1 MIRLTN
7 LILARGPKR
16 LLDNANLTLF
26 PGHKV
31 GLIGPNGCGKSS
43 LFAMLRGQLHQ
54 DAGDLDLPAKWV
66 IAHVAQETPHSHR
79 AALDYAMD
87 GDSELR
93 SLEAALQQAE
103 QENTGDETFATQW
116 AAHWADLHA
125 QYEHIG
131 GYAARS
137 RAAALLAG
145 LGFNEAQQSRPV
157 AEFSGGWRMRLNL
170 AQALM
175 CRSDLLLLDE
185 PTNHLDLDAVMWLE
199 DWLAA
204 YPGTLLLITHDR
216 DFLDAVVNKI
226 VHIDNLKLN
235 EYTGNYSAF
244 EKTRA
249 LQLSVQQ
256 AQHQKQQKQIEHLQS
271 FINRFKAK
279 ASKAKQAQSRVKTLE
294 KMELIAAAHIDSPF
308 SFSFREPEAK
318 PRQLLHLKE
327 ATLGYGEGSG
337 GRDILDKVEWRLFY
351 GDKIGLLG
359 PNGAGKSTLVKSL
372 AGALA
377 LRHGGRYEGQ
387 GLKIGYFA
395 QHQVEQLRRDESCL
409 QHMKRLDPNVREQE
423 FRDFLGGFDF
433 RGGRVTEPIAP
444 FSGGEKARLALA
456 LIVWQKPNLLLL
468 DEPTNH
474 LDIDMREAVAEALQ
488 AFDGTLVVVAH
499 DRHLLKAT
507 TDQLWLVA
515 HGTLAEFDG
524 DLDDY
529 KAWAR
534 SYAVE
539 QQKAPSSTIKNKEAQ
554 YPRAVSGKNGPK
566 SAPILDVSSSD
577 SGLDAIDRKA
587 QKRAEAE
594 ARQKNHAAKK
604 PLEQKLAKL
613 EKEMTV
619 LNREKADIENW
630 LAREDAYV
638 EENKPRLLEFL
649 KRQTE
654 VAEAVATLEWQW
666 FEVQQKM
673 EEATTQP

>member
-7 LILARGPKR
+7 LTLARGPKR
-16 LLDNANLTLF
+16 LLEGASLTLF

-43 LFAMLRGQLHQ
+43 LFALLRGQLHQ
-54 DAGDLDLPAKWV
+54 DAGEVDMPSKWV
-66 IAHVAQETPHSHR
+66 IAHVAQETPQSHR
-79 AALDYAMD
+79 NALDYALD
-87 GDSELR
+87 GDTELR
-93 SLEAALQQAE
+93 AVEAELARAE
-103 QENTGDETFATQW
+103 QEHASGEKIAE
-116 AAHWADLHA
+116 LHA
-125 QYEHIG
+125 HYDHIG
-131 GYAARS
+131 GYVSKS
-137 RAAALLAG
+137 RAAALLSG
-145 LGFNEAQQSRPV
+145 LGFNEEQQNRPV

-216 DFLDAVVNKI
+216 DFLDAVVNKVI
-226 VHIDNLKLN
+226 HVDNQKLN

-256 AQHQKQQKQIEHLQS
+256 AQHQKQQKQIAHLQS
-271 FINRFKAK
+271 FVNRFKAK
-279 ASKAKQAQSRVKTLE
+279 ATKAKQAQSRVKTLE
-294 KMELIAAAHIDSPF
+294 KMELIAAAHVDSPF
-308 SFSFREPEAK
+308 EFSFREPDAK

-327 ATLGYGEGSG
+327 ATLGYEN
-337 GRDILDKVEWRLFY
+337 RDILQNVEWRLFY

-372 AGALA
+372 AGTLP
-377 LRHGGRYEGQ
+377 LKRGGRYEGQ

-395 QHQVEQLRRDESCL
+395 QHQVEQLRREESCL

-423 FRDFLGGFDF
+423 FRNFLGGFDF
-433 RGGRVTEPIAP
+433 RGDRVMEAIAP

-488 AFDGTLVVVAH
+488 EFDGTLVVVAH

-507 TDQLWLVA
+507 TDTLWLVA
-515 HGTLAEFDG
+515 DGKVAEFDG

-529 KAWAR
+529 KQWAR
-534 SYAVE
+534 AYAVAHQKGKSPPE
-539 QQKAPSSTIKNKEAQ
+539 AGRKVQQTRGSPAE
-554 YPRAVSGKNGPK
+554 NGPEG
-566 SAPILDVSSSD
+566 APVLDSD
-577 SGLDAIDRKA
+577 GLDRKS
-587 QKRAEAE
+587 QKRADAE
-594 ARQKNHAAKK
+594 VRRKSYAAKK
-604 PLEQKLAKL
+604 PLEDKRNKI
-613 EKEMTV
+613 EKEMAA
-619 LNREKADIENW
+619 LNREKTDIESW
-630 LAREDAYV
+630 LAQEGAYA
-638 EENKPRLLEFL
+638 EENKTRMLEFL
-649 KRQTE
+649 KRQGEVTE
-654 VAEAVATLEWQW
+654 AIAALEWDW
-666 FEVQQKM
+666 FEVQQKL
-673 EEATTQP
+673 EEAAA

>member
-7 LILARGPKR
+7 LTLARGPKR
-16 LLDNANLTLF
+16 LLEGANLTLF
-26 PGHKV
+26 PGHKI
-31 GLIGPNGCGKSS
+31 GLIGPNGCGKTS
-43 LFAMLRGQLHQ
+43 LFALLRGLLHQ
-54 DAGDLDLPAKWV
+54 DAGEVDMPSKWV
-66 IAHVAQETPHSHR
+66 IAHVAQETPQSHR
-79 AALDYAMD
+79 DALDYALD

-93 SLEAALQQAE
+93 TVEAELAKAELEHESGEKIAE
-103 QENTGDETFATQW
+103 
-116 AAHWADLHA
+116 LHGH
-125 QYEHIG
+125 YDHIG
-131 GYAARS
+131 GYASKS
-137 RAAALLAG
+137 RAASLLAG

-204 YPGTLLLITHDR
+204 YAGTLLLITHDR

-226 VHIDNLKLN
+226 IHVDNQKLN

-244 EKTRA
+244 EVTRA
-249 LQLSVQQ
+249 MQLSVQQ
-256 AQHQKQQKQIEHLQS
+256 AAHQKQQKQIAHLQS
-271 FINRFKAK
+271 FVNRFKAK
-279 ASKAKQAQSRVKTLE
+279 ATKAKQAQSRVKTLE
-294 KMELIAAAHIDSPF
+294 KMEIIAAAHVDSPF
-308 SFSFREPEAK
+308 EFSFREPDAK

-327 ATLGYGEGSG
+327 ATLGYGDEKT
-337 GRDILDKVEWRLFY
+337 GRDILQNVEWRLFY

-372 AGALA
+372 AGMLPVK
-377 LRHGGRYEGQ
+377 RGGRYEGQ

-395 QHQVEQLRRDESCL
+395 QHQVEQLRREESCL

-433 RGGRVTEPIAP
+433 RGGRVIEPIGP

-488 AFDGTLVVVAH
+488 EFDGTLVVVAH

-507 TDQLWLVA
+507 TDTLWLVA
-515 HGTLAEFDG
+515 DGTLAEFDG

-529 KAWAR
+529 KQWAR
-534 SYAVE
+534 AYAVAH
-539 QQKAPSSTIKNKEAQ
+539 QKGKPSPDQTRKPKQTRGVAAENAPKGAPVLE
-554 YPRAVSGKNGPK
+554 VSEM
-566 SAPILDVSSSD
+566 
-577 SGLDAIDRKA
+577 DRKA
-587 QKRAEAE
+587 QKRADAE
-594 ARQKNHAAKK
+594 ARRKNYSAKK
-604 PLEQKLAKL
+604 PLEDARTKI
-613 EKEMTV
+613 EKEMAA
-619 LNREKADIENW
+619 LNREKTDIETW
-630 LAREDAYV
+630 LAREHAYA
-638 EENKPRLLEFL
+638 EENKSQMLASL
-649 KRQTE
+649 KRQGE
-654 VAEAVATLEWQW
+654 VSDAITALEWQW
-666 FEVQQKM
+666 LEVQQKL
-673 EEATTQP
+673 EEATN